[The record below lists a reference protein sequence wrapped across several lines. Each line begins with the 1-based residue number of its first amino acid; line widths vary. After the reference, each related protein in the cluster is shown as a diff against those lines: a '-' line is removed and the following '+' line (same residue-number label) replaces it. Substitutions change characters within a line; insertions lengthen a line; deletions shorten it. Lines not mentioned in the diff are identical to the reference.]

1 MAIELYA
8 QCIDKMYKSICMYK
22 CIKMYECS
30 CYCDFES
37 DKLAQN
43 AEKCSIERGCIVE
56 TNGLSRLQWSGRRW
70 RADGR
75 RCIDSVG

>member
-1 MAIELYA
+1 MAIGLYA
-8 QCIDKMYKSICMYK
+8 QCVDKMYKSICVYK
-22 CIKMYECS
+22 YINVCKCS
-30 CYCDFES
+30 YYCVFEI

-43 AEKCSIERGCIVE
+43 AEKSSIERGCIVE
-56 TNGLSRLQWSGRRW
+56 MHGLSRLQWSGRRW